1 MLYIWVNCFF
11 NKAKTFAVAAC
22 ISFMLQKCFVMI
34 KSVVVIKDS
43 LLRRTYSGPSWSK
56 SASSGKW
63 LIWEHTPRFTPTSR
77 QTGTS
82 SLQQASHT
90 AHMLLLSLTENELQ
104 HCTSIKTPH
113 TFPQMCL
120 HDHTLMYKHSPHFLA
135 ECNWIILIFN
145 THLDHNKLTLLFHYT
160 SVQKF

>member
-1 MLYIWVNCFF
+1 MLCHDKVCCC
-11 NKAKTFAVAAC
+11 NKGHHLTQDVFWSIMIEVSVLWKVVDLGAHTTLHPYKQTDRNIRGKT
-22 ISFMLQKCFVMI
+22 
-34 KSVVVIKDS
+34 
-43 LLRRTYSGPSWSK
+43 
-56 SASSGKW
+56 
-63 LIWEHTPRFTPTSR
+63 
-77 QTGTS
+77 

-135 ECNWIILIFN
+135 ECSWIILIFN
-145 THLDHNKLTLLFHYT
+145 THLDHN
-160 SVQKF
+160 